1 MEKQVCFEG
10 KSGKF
15 NGKTA
20 IIDANGKEVIPM
32 DLFKFRTWENKD
44 RLIYSK
50 KEKTVCTIL
59 TERNYPFSE
68 KIVFGSENRFFVK
81 NNGMWLIYDF
91 DGKKFQTVLLQMIF
105 VSTKQGLSF
114 ER

>member
-1 MEKQVCFEG
+1 LRVKAG
-10 KSGKF
+10 NS

-59 TERNYPFSE
+59 TEKKLSLLR
-68 KIVFGSENRFFVK
+68 K
-81 NNGMWLIYDF
+81 NSFW
-91 DGKKFQTVLLQMIF
+91 KR
-105 VSTKQGLSF
+105 KQILC
-114 ER
+114 